1 MCVRA
6 DGTLRSPGLRVP
18 FESIHGRVLLFGRL
32 DAYRQAWRFAPP
44 QTWPIFVGNMQL
56 RASAFVFFARMGEFI
71 VDMDREQMRYQATT
85 RAARRRHE
93 VDLVILEL
101 LRLVSDESWNPRR
114 AAGTLRRRVPDESV
128 LRGARRRVVRA
139 LAERPSQVAHRAAVT
154 LDAALDGPSIGRP
167 LGLVAT
173 H

>member
-1 MCVRA
+1 M
-6 DGTLRSPGLRVP
+6 D
-18 FESIHGRVLLFGRL
+18 
-32 DAYRQAWRFAPP
+32 
-44 QTWPIFVGNMQL
+44 N
-56 RASAFVFFARMGEFI
+56 
-71 VDMDREQMRYQATT
+71 DREQMRYQATT

-101 LRLVSDESWNPRR
+101 LRLVSDESWSPRR

-139 LAERPSQVAHRAAVT
+139 LAERPSRVARRAAAT
-154 LDAALDGPSIGRP
+154 LDAALDGPSVGRP
-167 LGLVAT
+167 LGLVGS